1 MNAHGRVVIGID
13 PGTLCGWAVL
23 DAQGTRLASGF
34 WDLRPRR
41 YEGAGMRFVRLRRHL
56 GELLAGYPEAA
67 VELVYEEVRH
77 HAGTDAAHI
86 YGGIVAV
93 LQEWCEGAKV
103 PYDAVPVGTVK
114 KHATGKGNA
123 DKAAMVAAAASHW
136 RIEPSEDEADALWVA
151 ETWRAA

>member
-1 MNAHGRVVIGID
+1 VSRAIIGID

-23 DAQGTRLASGF
+23 DDGGSRLASGF

-41 YEGAGMRFVRLRRHL
+41 YEGAGMRFVRLRRYL
-56 GELLAGYPEAA
+56 GELLVGYSEAE
-67 VELVYEEVRH
+67 VVLVYEEVRH

-114 KHATGKGNA
+114 KQATGKGNA
-123 DKAAMVAAAASHW
+123 KKEEMVAAAVQRWALD
-136 RIEPSEDEADALWVA
+136 PTEDEADALWIA
-151 ETWRAA
+151 ETWRNAA